1 MKIAI
6 PSYKRY
12 ETIQKKT
19 LRVLQEYNFDPSM
32 IEIFVND
39 QEPGEYDRYKE
50 ALSKNEFAK
59 NIPIIK
65 GVPTIGEQRNF
76 IERYYPEG
84 IKLMMLDDDVEEV
97 QRRESE
103 KKLVRVEDL
112 KEVFNTGF
120 DEMEKAGAR
129 CWGIYAA
136 SNPYFMKE
144 RVQTKL
150 CYIIASMF
158 GQITDH
164 DPALKRVTN
173 HGEDYEYS
181 LRQYTK
187 HGVVA
192 RLDWITVKSKYY
204 GEEGGLQTVRTE
216 QYIHDSIS
224 KIAEMFPDLCTMYI
238 RKTTGH
244 AELKLRDSSG
254 GKYDKQSASLESYA
268 SIVKIIQ
275 LY

>member
-59 NIPIIK
+59 HIPIIA

-84 IKLMMLDDDVEEV
+84 IKLMMLDDDIEEV

-112 KEVFNTGF
+112 KEVFHTGF
-120 DEMEKAGAR
+120 DEMEKQVQDAG
-129 CWGIYAA
+129 
-136 SNPYFMKE
+136 
-144 RVQTKL
+144 V
-150 CYIIASMF
+150 SMP
-158 GQITDH
+158 H
-164 DPALKRVTN
+164 L
-173 HGEDYEYS
+173 
-181 LRQYTK
+181 
-187 HGVVA
+187 
-192 RLDWITVKSKYY
+192 
-204 GEEGGLQTVRTE
+204 
-216 QYIHDSIS
+216 IHT
-224 KIAEMFPDLCTMYI
+224 L
-238 RKTTGH
+238 
-244 AELKLRDSSG
+244 
-254 GKYDKQSASLESYA
+254 
-268 SIVKIIQ
+268 
-275 LY
+275 

>member
-59 NIPIIK
+59 HIPIIA

-84 IKLMMLDDDVEEV
+84 IKLMMLDDD
-97 QRRESE
+97 
-103 KKLVRVEDL
+103 
-112 KEVFNTGF
+112 
-120 DEMEKAGAR
+120 
-129 CWGIYAA
+129 I
-136 SNPYFMKE
+136 
-144 RVQTKL
+144 
-150 CYIIASMF
+150 MF

-244 AELKLRDSSG
+244 AELKLRDTSG
-254 GKYDKQSASLESYA
+254 GKYDKQSASLESFF
-268 SIVKIIQ
+268 
-275 LY
+275 